1 MSEPDM
7 RIVSV
12 PKTRLKLL
20 KTQESSMKV
29 KVKKYSL
36 RNVLNLTNLL
46 KEHGSTFYSSDWL
59 ECKLEKSA

>member
-7 RIVSV
+7 RIVAV
-12 PKTRLKLL
+12 PKTCLELL

-36 RNVLNLTNLL
+36 PNV
-46 KEHGSTFYSSDWL
+46 
-59 ECKLEKSA
+59 